1 MSSSNARRVPLFLSV
16 HSRSSVQLKRNIFIQ
31 WNFNMNDFSS
41 DMNSQQRFVVF
52 RITSPFTL
60 ALRTNLHDI
69 NRTYTLYAN
78 WEHWLCTNR
87 TSRSFEQLTTHNKVP
102 VVLLPLF
109 DEQKFVNSKSFS
121 LKEHVMTL
129 TFNAICVNAMNPTPA
144 ATSAWEW
151 LNVNSQSVTLW
162 NATATRE
169 VLWRQNEIFNSF
181 CVETPMNILTLH

>member
-41 DMNSQQRFVVF
+41 DTNSQQRFVVF

-102 VVLLPLF
+102 VVLSPSSTNRNLWIQNLF
-109 DEQKFVNSKSFS
+109 H
-121 LKEHVMTL
+121 LK
-129 TFNAICVNAMNPTPA
+129 N
-144 ATSAWEW
+144 TSW
-151 LNVNSQSVTLW
+151 
-162 NATATRE
+162 
-169 VLWRQNEIFNSF
+169 LWRLTQFVWMLWIQPPPLPQPENDWTSILKVLPSGTQQQREKFYGDKMKFSTAFAWKRQWIF
-181 CVETPMNILTLH
+181 